1 MKFDWLGVYTAGESA
16 DNQHAST
23 SRRVTAGTATTLLYG
38 YTQNTIEG
46 STTFGPGALAG
57 YKTWPLGTGT
67 YQIRLLLDDGYR
79 SAAVSAP
86 FKIVQP

>member
-1 MKFDWLGVYTAGESA
+1 VRREGGAPPATAQRSKNGG
-16 DNQHAST
+16 
-23 SRRVTAGTATTLLYG
+23 RVPRFQRLRNLPAIAVRY
-38 YTQNTIEG
+38 
-46 STTFGPGALAG
+46 
-57 YKTWPLGTGT
+57 PLSLSSGCSGTGT